1 MRQKGS
7 KLTARYCETVNKPGR
22 HGDGRGGYGLA
33 LNVKP
38 MSNGRLSK
46 SWTQRLRIDGKP
58 TNIGLGK
65 YPFVTLAEAR
75 VKAVENAK
83 MIHAGHDPRAGGMP
97 TFERAADE
105 VIKLLSKDWRGKGDG
120 KSEQQWRSSLRDY
133 IFPKF
138 GNKRIDRVTSDDVL
152 SCVAAIWYE
161 KPTTAKR
168 VRQRIGRIMA
178 WAVAKNY
185 RTDNPAR
192 SEVTAALP
200 KQRAKKQ
207 HFASLHYSD
216 VPAALSAIRESKA
229 AQAVKLAFELLILTA
244 ARSGDVR
251 GATWSEID
259 LDTATWTIP
268 GARMKAGEAHIQP
281 LSGRAV
287 DVLREARELSDGSG
301 LVFSRENGAGIA
313 NYVFPKLCKALELG
327 CTAHGFRTS
336 FRVWATE
343 RSRMTE
349 AAIEQQ
355 LAHKVANEAKAAYDQ
370 SERLT
375 ERREG
380 MALWAQYLTRTSAD
394 VVRLSA

>member
-1 MRQKGS
+1 MMRFYD
-7 KLTARYCETVNKPGR
+7 TADAR
-22 HGDGRGGYGLA
+22 HA
-33 LNVKP
+33 
-38 MSNGRLSK
+38 
-46 SWTQRLRIDGKP
+46 I
-58 TNIGLGK
+58 
-65 YPFVTLAEAR
+65 PFLV
-75 VKAVENAK
+75 
-83 MIHAGHDPRAGGMP
+83 
-97 TFERAADE
+97 
-105 VIKLLSKDWRGKGDG
+105 SC
-120 KSEQQWRSSLRDY
+120 
-133 IFPKF
+133 

-207 HFASLHYSD
+207 HFASLHYKD
-216 VPAALSAIRESKA
+216 VPATLSAIRESKA
-229 AQAVKLAFELLILTA
+229 EQGVKLAFELLILTA

-259 LDTATWTIP
+259 MVTATWTIP

-281 LSGRAV
+281 LSDRAV
-287 DVLREARELSDGSG
+287 DVLREARVLSDGSG
-301 LVFSRENGAGIA
+301 LVFPRDSGASIA

-343 RSRMTE
+343 RSRMSE

-355 LAHKVANEAKAAYDQ
+355 LAHKVANEAQAAYDQ
-370 SERLT
+370 SDRLT

-380 MALWAQYLTRTSAD
+380 MALWAQYLTCSSAD